1 MTHWRKPHCEGRHVA
16 SLFYCTYPNCN
27 CEFQPDGD
35 LRDTSDS
42 VLVHSHVL
50 GDRSGRRIQ
59 DDATGDNVVPMSR
72 GRRSPDGEP
81 AVHGSW
87 SSNDVL
93 MRAEADESFDT
104 DRHLSVVG
112 RELDA
117 WKVVALIVVVSW
129 VTLLVYGV
137 MKLLGAT

>member
-42 VLVHSHVL
+42 VPVHSHVL
-50 GDRSGRRIQ
+50 GDRSGRGIQ
-59 DDATGDNVVPMSR
+59 DDAPGDNVVPMSR

-93 MRAEADESFDT
+93 MRAEADEPFNT
-104 DRHLSVVG
+104 DRHLRVVG

-117 WKVVALIVVVSW
+117 WKVVAALIVVGFW
-129 VTLLVYGV
+129 VAVVYLV
-137 MKLLGAT
+137 MKAAGA

>member
-1 MTHWRKPHCEGRHVA
+1 
-16 SLFYCTYPNCN
+16 
-27 CEFQPDGD
+27 
-35 LRDTSDS
+35 
-42 VLVHSHVL
+42 
-50 GDRSGRRIQ
+50 
-59 DDATGDNVVPMSR
+59 MSR

-117 WKVVALIVVVSW
+117 WKVVAALIVVGFW
-129 VTLLVYGV
+129 VAVVYLV
-137 MKLLGAT
+137 MKAAGA